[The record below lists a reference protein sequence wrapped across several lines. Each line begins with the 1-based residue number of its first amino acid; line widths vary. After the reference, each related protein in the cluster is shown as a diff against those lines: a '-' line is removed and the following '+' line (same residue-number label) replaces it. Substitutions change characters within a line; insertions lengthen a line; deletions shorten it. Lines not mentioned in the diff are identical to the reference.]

1 MIAAAEPAF
10 APHTTSTRPLVAPMT
25 PAERATIDAS
35 TRGPVLFFLGN
46 SILWLLVATLLGF
59 ITSLQLY
66 RPTFLADYP
75 FLTYGR
81 LWPAYQNIITYG
93 WASLSGMGVAIWLM
107 ARLTRIPVRYA
118 GVLVAGALLWQI
130 GLTFGIGS
138 ILGGNSS
145 GVEWLEI
152 PTASAVLM
160 LIGYAL
166 VGLWGI
172 LLYGLRKESAA
183 YISVWYLLA
192 AFLWFPWVFATA
204 HLTKSFP
211 QLGGVVQNIIGAW
224 ASQSFYSVWVTA
236 VGLATAYYL
245 IPKVINRPIHSYNVA
260 TAGFWTFIIFAGL
273 TGATRLSGGP
283 IPAWLVS
290 LSIAANIL
298 LIVQI
303 VTVAVN
309 LVSTIKGEER
319 YIYHSPTVRFTY
331 FGVIAFL
338 IASVLGLFSSLR
350 SIDAVLH
357 FTPFLVGLQQLIIY
371 GFFSMVIFGAIY
383 YILPRLV
390 GCEWLSSSLITFH
403 FYGAAYG
410 GSMVTAMFLI
420 SGLATGIAL
429 SNPETTFAQVID
441 SASLYVAGRALA
453 WVLVGIGHLI
463 FALHFG
469 LMLLRIGQPGG
480 QPTLFGAH
488 GEEAH

>member
-1 MIAAAEPAF
+1 MTAAAEPAP
-10 APHTTSTRPLVAPMT
+10 ATVTPATESPAAPMT
-25 PAERATIDAS
+25 TVERAEIDAS

-46 SILWLLVATLLGF
+46 AILWLLAGTALGF
-59 ITSLQLY
+59 ITSIQLV
-66 RPTFLADYP
+66 RPTFLADIP

-81 LWPAYQNIITYG
+81 LWPAYQNVMTYG

-107 ARLTRIPVRYA
+107 ARLTRVPIRFG

-138 ILGGNSS
+138 ILAGNSS

-160 LIGYAL
+160 LLGYAL
-166 VGLWGI
+166 VGLWGVM
-172 LLYGLRKESAA
+172 LYGLRKESTA

-204 HLTKSFP
+204 HLTKTYPLLS
-211 QLGGVVQNIIGAW
+211 GVVQNIIAAW
-224 ASQSFYSVWVTA
+224 ASQSFYSVWITA

-245 IPKVINRPIHSYNVA
+245 IPKVINRPVYSYNVA
-260 TAGFWTFIIFAGL
+260 TAGFWAFIIFAGL

-298 LIVQI
+298 LLVQI
-303 VTVAVN
+303 VTVGVN
-309 LVSTIKGEER
+309 LVLTMKGEER
-319 YIYHSPTVRFTY
+319 FVYHSPTVRFTY
-331 FGVIAFL
+331 FGVICFL
-338 IASVLGLFSSLR
+338 IASVLGLLSSLR
-350 SIDAVLH
+350 SVDALVH
-357 FTPFLVGLQQLIIY
+357 FTPFFTGLQHLMLY
-371 GFFSMVIFGAIY
+371 GFFSMVIFGATY

-410 GSMVTAMFLI
+410 GSMVTVMLLL
-420 SGLATGIAL
+420 SGLAMGGTL
-429 SNPETTFAQVID
+429 SEPGTTYAQVID
-441 SASLYVAGRALA
+441 SASFYIAGRTVA
-453 WVLVGIGHLI
+453 WTLVGIGHLI
-463 FALHFG
+463 FALHFA

-480 QPTLFGAH
+480 QPTLFATH
-488 GEEAH
+488 DEEAH